1 MFSEKNYIEKTH
13 YINIGSV
20 DRNWVD
26 NRESRYNYT
35 VKFEPTDSNTNSN
48 AYIKTKY
55 KNVISIELVKA
66 FLALDNTPTLWIKI
80 CI

>member
-35 VKFEPTDSNTNSN
+35 VKFEPTIVLQIQMLILKLN
-48 AYIKTKY
+48 IKM
-55 KNVISIELVKA
+55 
-66 FLALDNTPTLWIKI
+66 
-80 CI
+80 